1 MNDISTSFLSKSF
14 FLTSATWIAFI
25 ILLLLSIYY
34 LINIGNRFI
43 SDDKKIKINNKKI
56 FKVLSL
62 LIGAYIII
70 RIFQKNNF
78 LYDIF
83 TTLIMSIILA
93 YAFNPI
99 IDKLESKNINRRN
112 GILILYLSIIAI
124 FFIFSFLIIPK
135 SGTEIK
141 RLINNFPRY
150 LDQASNMMDDLYT
163 KYYSTMG
170 GLPPLFQGVEE
181 IVMEN
186 IVRLEN
192 VIINGLEG
200 FVGSIMGVASKLV
213 NIILT
218 PILTYYFLVDKKYF
232 KEKLINM
239 IPEKHKKD
247 TIMLSKKVDTSLNLF
262 IRGRLLMSLYV
273 GVATTIMLL
282 IVGVD
287 FAIVIGFI
295 TGFADIIPYIGPLL
309 GYIPAVFFA
318 AISNPIKIIWVSIF
332 FLFIQWAENNIL
344 APKIIGDSM
353 DIHPLTI
360 LLSIIIGGGIF
371 GVLGMIL
378 SVPVVA
384 IIKIILSFIIEKN
397 KADKINSD

>member
-1 MNDISTSFLSKSF
+1 MNDIATSFLSKSF
-14 FLTSATWIAFI
+14 FLTRATWISFI
-25 ILLLLSIYY
+25 VLLLLSIYY
-34 LINIGNRFI
+34 LVNIGNRFI
-43 SDDKKIKINNKKI
+43 AEDKKIKINNKKI
-56 FKVLSL
+56 FQVLAL
-62 LIGAYIII
+62 LIGIYIVM
-70 RIFQKNNF
+70 RIFQNNNF

-83 TTLIMSIILA
+83 TTLIISIILA

-99 IDKLESKNINRRN
+99 IDKLENKNINRRN
-112 GILILYLSIIAI
+112 GILILYISIIAI
-124 FFIFSFLIIPK
+124 FFIFAFLIIPK

-141 RLINNFPRY
+141 RLINNFPKY
-150 LDQASNMMDDLYT
+150 IDQASEMMDDIYT

-192 VIINGLEG
+192 MIINGLEG
-200 FVGSIMGVASKLV
+200 FVGSIIGAASKLV

-218 PILTYYFLVDKKYF
+218 PILTYYFLVDKRYF
-232 KEKLINM
+232 KEKIINI
-239 IPEKHKKD
+239 IPKKYKKD
-247 TIMLSKKVDTSLNLF
+247 TIMLSKEIDTSLTLF

-282 IVGVD
+282 IIGVD

-344 APKIIGDSM
+344 APKIIGESM
-353 DIHPLTI
+353 DMHPLII
-360 LLSIIIGGGIF
+360 LLSIIIGGGVF
-371 GVLGMIL
+371 GVFGMIL

-384 IIKIILSFIIEKN
+384 IIKIILNFIIEKIN
-397 KADKINSD
+397 FNKINSN

>member
-1 MNDISTSFLSKSF
+1 MNDIATSFLSKSF
-14 FLTSATWIAFI
+14 FLTRATWISFI
-25 ILLLLSIYY
+25 VLLLLSIYY
-34 LINIGNRFI
+34 LVNIGNRFI
-43 SDDKKIKINNKKI
+43 AEDKKIKINNKKI
-56 FKVLSL
+56 FQVLAL
-62 LIGAYIII
+62 LIGIYIVM
-70 RIFQKNNF
+70 RIFQNNNF

-83 TTLIMSIILA
+83 TTLIISIILA

-99 IDKLESKNINRRN
+99 IDKLENKNINRRN
-112 GILILYLSIIAI
+112 GILILYISIIAI
-124 FFIFSFLIIPK
+124 FFIFAFLIIPK

-141 RLINNFPRY
+141 RLINNFPKY
-150 LDQASNMMDDLYT
+150 IDQASEMMDDIYT

-192 VIINGLEG
+192 MIINGLEG
-200 FVGSIMGVASKLV
+200 FVGSIIGAASKLV

-218 PILTYYFLVDKKYF
+218 PILTYYFLVDKRYF
-232 KEKLINM
+232 KEKIINI
-239 IPEKHKKD
+239 IPKKYKKD
-247 TIMLSKKVDTSLNLF
+247 TIMLSKEIDTSLTLF

-282 IVGVD
+282 IIGVD

-332 FLFIQWAENNIL
+332 SLFIQWAENNIL
-344 APKIIGDSM
+344 APKIIGESM
-353 DIHPLTI
+353 DMHPLII
-360 LLSIIIGGGIF
+360 LLSIIIGGGVF
-371 GVLGMIL
+371 GVFGMIL

-384 IIKIILSFIIEKN
+384 IIKIILNFIIEKIN
-397 KADKINSD
+397 FNKINSN